1 MSTDSATYDNRWM
14 SVTGGVAAL
23 LFGIAA
29 VFWPQITLLV
39 ILYLFSTYVLIAGI
53 INVIEGISEIS
64 VTDSWFLTI
73 ILGLF
78 EVGVGIYLLRHPH
91 VVFTTLVLLIG
102 FVLIASGIVD
112 CIAAYISEGLS
123 SKTRAIG
130 YLIGLISVI
139 AGIIV
144 LFAKNKN
151 GVAFVWLLGV
161 YGIVAGTLKIANIG
175 PRSSDK

>member
-1 MSTDSATYDNRWM
+1 MSAASDVENSRWT
-14 SVTGGVAAL
+14 SIAGGVSAL

-39 ILYLFSTYVLIAGI
+39 ILYLFSSYVLIAGI

-64 VTDSWFLTI
+64 IADSWFLTI

-91 VVFTTLVLLIG
+91 VVFTTFVLLIG

-112 CIAAYISEGLS
+112 MIAAYISEGITT
-123 SKTRAIG
+123 KTRAIG
-130 YLIGLISVI
+130 YLVGIISVV

-161 YGIVAGTLKIANIG
+161 YGIVVGTLKIATI
-175 PRSSDK
+175 PRSIDR